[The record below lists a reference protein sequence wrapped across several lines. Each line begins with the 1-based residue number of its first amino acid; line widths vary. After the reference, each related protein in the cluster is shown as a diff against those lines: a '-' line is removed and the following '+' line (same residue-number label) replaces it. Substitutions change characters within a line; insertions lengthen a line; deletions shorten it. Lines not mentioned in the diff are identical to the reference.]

1 MKRPLIALLL
11 LLTCVAA
18 LATIHQVGSYSSDVL
33 TMKNVCIR
41 GDLAY
46 VTDDWL
52 GSPTGFIILNISN
65 PHNPWLVGSGTATDR
80 RYGIDVYND
89 RAYIGAGGIG
99 FEVWDVSVPAAPVLV
114 TIINSGYCEKLTAVD
129 GKLYVA
135 SQLEGLKVYDISQ
148 AVPVYLGGYTSIN
161 AYDVVVQDGL
171 AYVAC
176 QDPGLVIVDVTGT
189 AAYPIVGSF
198 DAFLM
203 KSVCLAN
210 DVLFLSDGH
219 NDQLLIDVT
228 DPANP
233 TLLAEIPVI
242 WLSPS
247 VFYNTYLFTMANTPG
262 TGNKELKIYDVT
274 NPSQPVQYTSCIF
287 TSSVADIAIQGNYMY
302 VTVGNMSF
310 NVYDI
315 SDLSNPLLI
324 CTTHIPGDAM
334 HVKLRGNY
342 AYVCDDGSSLVQID
356 ISDPAS
362 PRQVSRYT
370 LPSYLADIELDGNLA
385 YVCAGEDGLK
395 VFLITEDD
403 PPQDTNFH
411 LMGTLDTNY
420 AAYEIVVSEGL
431 AYLANGENLLVLDVS
446 DPAYPTVVSTFTNT
460 NLSTYTVLDKFRNY
474 IFVTGWMDPLSVI
487 DVDDPRNPTLVAW
500 AYNPSL
506 ANGIAIRGNHLVQG
520 NYQVPARIYDISNPI
535 SPMLV
540 GSLPNPDASTML
552 PYQFEGYIFVS
563 SLDTN
568 TIRCYDISVPSDPV
582 LVWNYQWNLPTYD
595 LFYRDG
601 LLYTCNGEF
610 GLSILHCNLASPNSD
625 PQAAPDALR
634 LTSYPNPFTDTATIG
649 FRSQEASTAE
659 VSIYNIRGELVRCLF
674 RGVAKAGENSI
685 VWDGTDNVGRALPS
699 GVYIYR
705 VNTGGK
711 QAVNKLLLLK

>member
-1 MKRPLIALLL
+1 MLMLLSSSM
-11 LLTCVAA
+11 A

-33 TMKNVCIR
+33 TMEDICIR

-65 PHNPWLVGSGTATDR
+65 PHNPWLVGTGTATDR
-80 RYGIDVYND
+80 RYGIDVYNN

-99 FEVWDVSVPAAPVLV
+99 FEVWDVSVPAAPVRITV
-114 TIINSGYCEKLTAVD
+114 INSGYCEQLRAVD
-129 GKLYVA
+129 GRLYVA
-135 SQLEGLKVYDISQ
+135 SQNEGLKVYDISQ
-148 AVPVYLGGYTSIN
+148 ATPAYLGGSTSIN

-176 QDPGLVIVDVTGT
+176 QDPGLVIVDVSGT
-189 AAYPIVGSF
+189 AAYPVVGSY
-198 DAFLM
+198 DAYLM

-210 DVLFLSDGH
+210 DILFLSDGH
-219 NDQLLIDVT
+219 NDHLLFDVS
-228 DPANP
+228 DPSNP
-233 TLLAEIPVI
+233 TFLAEIPVI

-247 VFYNTYLFTMANTPG
+247 AFYNNYLFTMANSPG

-287 TSSVADIAIQGNYMY
+287 TSSVDDIAISGTYMY
-302 VTVGNMSF
+302 ATVGSNTLLI
-310 NVYDI
+310 YDI

-334 HVKLRGNY
+334 HVKLRGDY

-356 ISDPAS
+356 ISDPAN

-411 LMGTLDTNY
+411 LLGALDTDY

-431 AYLANGENLLVLDVS
+431 AYMANGDNLLVLDVS
-446 DPAYPTVVSTFTNT
+446 DPPYPTVISTFTNN
-460 NLSTYTVLDKFRNY
+460 NLSTYTLLDKYRNY

-487 DVDDPRNPTLVAW
+487 DVADPSNPTLVAW
-500 AYNPSL
+500 ASNPSL

-520 NYQVPARIYDISNPI
+520 NYQVPARIYDITNSI

-540 GSLPNPDASTML
+540 GTLPNPDASTML
-552 PYQFEGYIFVS
+552 PFQYEGYIFVS

-568 TIRCYDISVPSDPV
+568 TIRCYDISVPSNPV

-610 GLSILHCNLASPNSD
+610 GFSILHCNLASPNDD
-625 PQAAPDALR
+625 PHATPAALI
-634 LTSYPNPFTDTATIG
+634 TSSHPNPFADKATIS
-649 FRSQEASTAE
+649 FRLEEGTSTE
-659 VSIYNIRGELVRCLF
+659 VTICNIKGELLRRLYN
-674 RGVAKAGENSI
+674 GYAKAGTNT
-685 VWDGTDNVGRALPS
+685 VTWDGTDAKGQVMPS
-699 GVYIYR
+699 GVYLYS
-705 VNTGGK
+705 VVAGNK
-711 QAVNKLLLLK
+711 KAVNKLVRM

>member
-1 MKRPLIALLL
+1 MLILLL
-11 LLTCVAA
+11 CNAA

-33 TMKNVCIR
+33 TMEHVCIR

-52 GSPTGFIILNISN
+52 GSPTGFIILNVSN
-65 PHNPWLVGSGTATDR
+65 PHNPWLVGAGTATDR

-99 FEVWDVSVPAAPVLV
+99 FEVWDVSVPAAPVRITV
-114 TIINSGYCEKLTAVD
+114 INSGYCEQLRAVD
-129 GKLYVA
+129 GRLYVA
-135 SQLEGLKVYDISQ
+135 SQNEGLKVYDINQ
-148 AVPVYLGGYTSIN
+148 PTPVYLGGDTTID

-189 AAYPIVGSF
+189 AAYPVVGSY
-198 DAFLM
+198 DAYM
-203 KSVCLAN
+203 MESVCLAN
-210 DVLFLSDGH
+210 DILFLSDGH
-219 NDQLLIDVT
+219 NDHLLFDVS
-228 DPANP
+228 DPSNP
-233 TLLAEIPVI
+233 AFLYEIPVT

-247 VFYNTYLFTMANTPG
+247 AFYNNYLFTMANSPG
-262 TGNKELKIYDVT
+262 TGYKELKIYDVT
-274 NPSQPVQYTSCIF
+274 NPTQPVQYTSCIF
-287 TSSVADIAIQGNYMY
+287 TSNVADIAISGTYMY
-302 VTVGNMSF
+302 ATVGSNTLLI
-310 NVYDI
+310 YDI

-334 HVKLRGNY
+334 HVKLRGDY
-342 AYVCDDGSSLVQID
+342 AYVCDEGSSLVQID

-411 LMGTLDTNY
+411 LLGSLDTDY

-431 AYLANGENLLVLDVS
+431 AYMANGDNLLVLDVS
-446 DPAYPTVVSTFTNT
+446 DPPYPTVISTFTNI
-460 NLSTYTVLDKFRNY
+460 NLSTYTLLDKYRNY

-487 DVDDPRNPTLVAW
+487 DVADPSNPTLVAW

-520 NYQVPARIYDISNPI
+520 NYQVTARIYDITNPI

-540 GSLPNPDASTML
+540 GTLPNPDASTML
-552 PYQFEGYIFVS
+552 PFQYEGYIFVS

-568 TIRCYDISVPSDPV
+568 TIRCYDISVPSNPV
-582 LVWNYQWNLPTYD
+582 LIWNYQWNLPTYD
-595 LFYRDG
+595 LFYRNS

-610 GLSILHCNLASPNSD
+610 GFSILHCDLASPNDD
-625 PQAAPDALR
+625 PHATPDAMQLS
-634 LTSYPNPFTDTATIG
+634 SYPNPFSDNATIV
-649 FRSQEASTAE
+649 FRAQEESPAE
-659 VSIYNIRGELVRCLF
+659 ITIYNIKGELVLRLF
-674 RGVAKAGENSI
+674 KGTAKTGVNTV
-685 VWDGTDNVGRALPS
+685 VWDGRDYKGIRTANGIYLCRMSIGDNILTRRL
-699 GVYIYR
+699 I
-705 VNTGGK
+705 K
-711 QAVNKLLLLK
+711 HK